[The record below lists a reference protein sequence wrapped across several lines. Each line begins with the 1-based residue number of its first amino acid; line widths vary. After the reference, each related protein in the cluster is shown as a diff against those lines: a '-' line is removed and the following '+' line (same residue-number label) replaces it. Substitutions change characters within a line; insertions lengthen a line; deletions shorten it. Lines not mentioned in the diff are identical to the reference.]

1 MKKII
6 MVALCIMIPLSMYG
20 CVTDSELPDLSAAQ
34 EEETQEDP
42 SPTPDIEPEESPA
55 ESTTET
61 PPVDPAQDDA
71 DASELEWGIF
81 PFSFTARDLY
91 GNIVTE
97 ESIGEKQLF
106 FVHIW
111 GTWCGPCVNEM
122 PELAAL
128 AIEYGDRVGFI
139 GLLDDFSSNPEGAK
153 SIKESAGVPDSFI
166 TVDAWLEEVSEI
178 NALVLSGSFP
188 TTVII
193 APDGRQTEQII
204 GAYGAAY
211 ADIIDMILLEG

>member
-1 MKKII
+1 MKNFFII
-6 MVALCIMIPLSMYG
+6 ALCLLVPLSLYG
-20 CVTDSELPDLSAAQ
+20 CVTESKPPVLNADQGEEPLELPGP
-34 EEETQEDP
+34 DP
-42 SPTPDIEPEESPA
+42 VIEPEESPA
-55 ESTTET
+55 DIPTET
-61 PPVDPAQDDA
+61 PPADSAPDETDA
-71 DASELEWGIF
+71 GELGRGVL
-81 PFSFTARDLY
+81 PFSFTTRDLY

-97 ESIGEKQLF
+97 ESLGEKQLF

-122 PELAAL
+122 PDLAAL

-166 TVDAWLEEVSEI
+166 TVDAWLAEVSEL

-211 ADIIDMILLEG
+211 ADILDVILEG